1 MISKRTPLPGEVH
14 RSAAVDLGDI
24 VLQAA
29 SALRA
34 NRGIVRA
41 KPVRDLVARRDEFVR
56 DDEKQA
62 NGESR
67 PAFGAKGA
75 SERRFNSSKRRS
87 RSENSS
93 AVDATKR
100 SSVKSWQKAA
110 PDPEKLTAQHAYLR
124 AIALLCGRDY
134 SSKKMSDKLAKLSFA
149 ADVIN
154 ETLIRLRTEGALSDT
169 RFAASRTNG
178 LINRGKGPRAIQAKL
193 KEAGLA
199 KEMIANAL
207 GELEIDWTERAR
219 TLLNRKFGDAPP
231 SDNKDWA
238 KRARFLIARG
248 FDESSVRSA
257 LKSEKS

>member
-1 MISKRTPLPGEVH
+1 MISKNAVQPEQVH

-41 KPVRDLVARRDEFVR
+41 KRGFVGDTSLAAPR
-56 DDEKQA
+56 SNVNAQKIAGD
-62 NGESR
+62 
-67 PAFGAKGA
+67 
-75 SERRFNSSKRRS
+75 RFNSR
-87 RSENSS
+87 
-93 AVDATKR
+93 AVKVPPEKASNLEFASLPKA
-100 SSVKSWQKAA
+100 KSWQKSA
-110 PDPEKLTAQHAYLR
+110 PDPEKLTPQHAYLR

-134 SSKKMSDKLAKLSFA
+134 SSKKMAEKLAKLSFA
-149 ADVIN
+149 S
-154 ETLIRLRTEGALSDT
+154 ETIEASLVRLRLEGALSDT

-199 KEMIANAL
+199 KELITNAL
-207 GELEIDWTERAR
+207 DELEIDWAARAR
-219 TLLNRKFGDAPP
+219 TLLNRKFGDIPP
-231 SDNKDWA
+231 KDHKDWA
-238 KRARFLIARG
+238 RRARFLIARG
-248 FDESSVRSA
+248 FDEASVRNA